1 MRPSFALALVLDLA
15 ARTAGATEPALS
27 TYGNA
32 HYDYAVDYPA
42 ALLAPQGESDSG
54 DGQVFQ
60 SAQGDATM
68 RVYAQY
74 LMRDIPHQ
82 CDAVHLAKAHAGASV
97 TYQLRKPGLSVA
109 SGELAPGRIFYA
121 KGLETRDRCL
131 MLLIDYPAA
140 RRGQFD
146 PLVGRIAASLR
157 PVAGAK
163 TPTP

>member
-1 MRPSFALALVLDLA
+1 MRPCFVLALVLA
-15 ARTAGATEPALS
+15 AQAAGAAEPALS
-27 TYGNA
+27 TYGNG
-32 HYDYAVDYPA
+32 HYDYTVDYPA

-60 SAQGDATM
+60 SADGDATM
-68 RVYAQY
+68 RVYAQF

-82 CDAVHLAKAHAGASV
+82 CDAVAQARERAGARVS
-97 TYQLRKPGLSVA
+97 YQLRKPGLTVA

-121 KGLETRDRCL
+121 KGLKTSDRCL
-131 MLLIDYPAA
+131 MLLIEYPAA
-140 RRGQFD
+140 RRTQFD

-157 PVAGAK
+157 PGTGTK